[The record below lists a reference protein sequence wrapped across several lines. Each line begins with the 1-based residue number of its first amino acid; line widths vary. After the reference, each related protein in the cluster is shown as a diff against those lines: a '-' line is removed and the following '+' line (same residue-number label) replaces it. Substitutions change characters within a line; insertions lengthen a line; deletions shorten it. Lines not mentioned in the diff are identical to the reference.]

1 MLSKQSFCHYK
12 IIKTC
17 CKSCRKQTNNI
28 GSKKVIMTN
37 KVIRQVSKCANC
49 IAENSMFLTKRA
61 NKKSGLDKSNPTLFI
76 YQTQVII
83 KHADILFELQK
94 IKKIKIQK
102 C

>member
-1 MLSKQSFCHYK
+1 
-12 IIKTC
+12 
-17 CKSCRKQTNNI
+17 
-28 GSKKVIMTN
+28 MTN

-49 IAENSMFLTKRA
+49 IAEKSMFLTKRD

-94 IKKIKIQK
+94 IKKI
-102 C
+102 

>member
-37 KVIRQVSKCANC
+37 KVIRQVTKCANC
-49 IAENSMFLTKRA
+49 MAEKSMF
-61 NKKSGLDKSNPTLFI
+61 
-76 YQTQVII
+76 
-83 KHADILFELQK
+83 
-94 IKKIKIQK
+94 
-102 C
+102 